1 MNAALC
7 AIDRAAVHREAAAID
22 EHASLLSGHL
32 TGMQHR
38 RRFFAARHEK
48 ADLLAAHVAVG
59 NMHLAACHD
68 WRGRLC
74 FHVAAIFELQR
85 RARVNDKRTEK
96 RRIVQRQ
103 SAAVHM
109 YARMDDAAFFPV
121 FRLRRVRQHL
131 CVRHDR
137 LAAAQIQAV
146 RTGKVRLER
155 TAVDVQLAAAQHR
168 RVVELAVSHVHR
180 AAGLRQPH
188 FLVAIDHAVRDVH
201 LAARDVHHAVEIRV
215 LLNFRL
221 AAADAEETRN
231 ICLVDIIVPLQ
242 LAVCHDDA
250 LQRRAL

>member
-38 RRFFAARHEK
+38 GRFFVARHEK
-48 ADLLAAHVAVG
+48 ADLLAAHGAVG

-68 WRGRLC
+68 CRGRLC

-121 FRLRRVRQHL
+121 FRLRLVRQHL
-131 CVRHDR
+131 CVRHD
-137 LAAAQIQAV
+137 L
-146 RTGKVRLER
+146 
-155 TAVDVQLAAAQHR
+155 LAAAQHR

-201 LAARDVHHAVEIRV
+201 LAVRDGNRAGKLGV
-215 LLNFRL
+215 LADFHL
-221 AAADAEETRN
+221 AAGDDKIVDAVALEPRAAAQHFTGRHAH
-231 ICLVDIIVPLQ
+231 IVDKRRIIELRIA
-242 LAVCHDDA
+242 AVDENRFCV
-250 LQRRAL
+250 RAI

>member
-1 MNAALC
+1 MVQRYFAL
-7 AIDRAAVHREAAAID
+7 
-22 EHASLLSGHL
+22 
-32 TGMQHR
+32 
-38 RRFFAARHEK
+38 AARGDGRMEHGV
-48 ADLLAAHVAVG
+48 LACVFC
-59 NMHLAACHD
+59 HL
-68 WRGRLC
+68 
-74 FHVAAIFELQR
+74 
-85 RARVNDKRTEK
+85 
-96 RRIVQRQ
+96 
-103 SAAVHM
+103 SSS
-109 YARMDDAAFFPV
+109 
-121 FRLRRVRQHL
+121 
-131 CVRHDR
+131 RHDHIRQNR
-137 LAAAQIQAV
+137 LAAPDIQAV